1 MLKRL
6 SALVLPTVLTLTWGV
21 FLSVSLISAGP
32 ALANKIIGNG

>member
-6 SALVLPTVLTLTWGV
+6 SALVVPMALTWGV
-21 FLSVSLISAGP
+21 VLSVSLISSGP

>member
-6 SALVLPTVLTLTWGV
+6 SALVLPTILTWGV
-21 FLSVSLISAGP
+21 VLSVSLISVGP

>member
-6 SALVLPTVLTLTWGV
+6 SALMLPTVLTWGV
-21 FLSVSLISAGP
+21 FLSVSPISAGP

>member
-1 MLKRL
+1 MLTRL
-6 SALVLPTVLTLTWGV
+6 SALALPTILTWGV

>member
-6 SALVLPTVLTLTWGV
+6 SALVLPTVLTWGV
-21 FLSVSLISAGP
+21 FLSVSLISAGS

>member
-6 SALVLPTVLTLTWGV
+6 SALVLPTVLTWGV

>member
-6 SALVLPTVLTLTWGV
+6 SAFSLPTLITWGIIQ
-21 FLSVSLISAGP
+21 SISLMTAGP

>member
-6 SALVLPTVLTLTWGV
+6 SALVLPTVLTWGV
-21 FLSVSLISAGP
+21 SLSVSLISAGP

>member
-6 SALVLPTVLTLTWGV
+6 SALVLPTVLTWGV
-21 FLSVSLISAGP
+21 VLSVSLISAGP

>member
-6 SALVLPTVLTLTWGV
+6 SALVLPTVLTWGV

-32 ALANKIIGNG
+32 ALANRIIGNG

>member
-6 SALVLPTVLTLTWGV
+6 SALVLPTVLTWGV

-32 ALANKIIGNG
+32 ALAGKIIGNG

>member
-6 SALVLPTVLTLTWGV
+6 SALVLPTVLPWGV